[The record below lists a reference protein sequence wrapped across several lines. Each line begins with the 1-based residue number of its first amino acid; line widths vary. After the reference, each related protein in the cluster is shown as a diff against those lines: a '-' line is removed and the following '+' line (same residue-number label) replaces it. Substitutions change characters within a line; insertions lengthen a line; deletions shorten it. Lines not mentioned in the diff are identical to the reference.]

1 MNVAFLDLT
10 ALIERVLAY
19 ASTNLRIE
27 RILIQL
33 GLDPSNLTY
42 DVLSERVLDI
52 ALENI
57 TFANVF
63 ALIGGVFLISTF
75 VVRTIVPM
83 RVLCIVSIVFFLGS
97 AGLAGSVPKFFLYL
111 LALPI
116 NVVRLV
122 QIRRLIQKARNSAQ
136 GTLSLSWL
144 RPFMTPRSYN
154 KGDVLFRK
162 GDPATEMFLTVTG
175 KFLVTEISIEI
186 LPDRILGEL
195 GFLTPNNH
203 RTQSV
208 ECTEDGEVLAI
219 AYDKLLEIY
228 FQNPEFGY
236 YFLRLTSDRLLQ
248 NFARL
253 EGLVEEGR
261 VAIAAAEAERA
272 PADTDNKSRAGKAGK
287 KPVGATGRSPEGGA
301 KRRRLA
307 SGAARRSLFVGNILA
322 IMTKQKPAP
331 SERLRPSPVSDEAD
345 RKAADQCIRALAIVE
360 RHANYAGASGFIPL
374 PLVNIAA
381 IVAVLVR
388 MVRELSKLYGVPFE
402 HNRAHSLAIG
412 LIGGVMPGR
421 LGAVVSVT
429 VGAVVPGANLVGL
442 AISSVGASAYARRI
456 GWMMIE
462 QLEHEAARDRER
474 QAVQNVR
481 HWRSIWP
488 IRLATEDRAGRSEW
502 MHNIRGGWLRR

>member
-1 MNVAFLDLT
+1 M
-10 ALIERVLAY
+10 
-19 ASTNLRIE
+19 
-27 RILIQL
+27 
-33 GLDPSNLTY
+33 
-42 DVLSERVLDI
+42 
-52 ALENI
+52 
-57 TFANVF
+57 
-63 ALIGGVFLISTF
+63 
-75 VVRTIVPM
+75 
-83 RVLCIVSIVFFLGS
+83 
-97 AGLAGSVPKFFLYL
+97 
-111 LALPI
+111 
-116 NVVRLV
+116 
-122 QIRRLIQKARNSAQ
+122 
-136 GTLSLSWL
+136 
-144 RPFMTPRSYN
+144 
-154 KGDVLFRK
+154 LFRK
-162 GDPATEMFLTVTG
+162 GDPANEMFLTVSG
-175 KFLVTEISIEI
+175 KFLVTEIGIEI
-186 LPDRILGEL
+186 PPDRILGEL
-195 GFLTPNNH
+195 GFLSPNNH

-219 AYDKLLEIY
+219 SYDKLLEIY

-236 YFLRLTSDRLLQ
+236 FFLRLTSDRLLQ

-502 MHNIRGGWLRR
+502 MHISGGGWLRR

>member
-1 MNVAFLDLT
+1 
-10 ALIERVLAY
+10 
-19 ASTNLRIE
+19 
-27 RILIQL
+27 
-33 GLDPSNLTY
+33 
-42 DVLSERVLDI
+42 
-52 ALENI
+52 
-57 TFANVF
+57 
-63 ALIGGVFLISTF
+63 
-75 VVRTIVPM
+75 
-83 RVLCIVSIVFFLGS
+83 
-97 AGLAGSVPKFFLYL
+97 
-111 LALPI
+111 
-116 NVVRLV
+116 
-122 QIRRLIQKARNSAQ
+122 
-136 GTLSLSWL
+136 
-144 RPFMTPRSYN
+144 
-154 KGDVLFRK
+154 
-162 GDPATEMFLTVTG
+162 
-175 KFLVTEISIEI
+175 
-186 LPDRILGEL
+186 
-195 GFLTPNNH
+195 
-203 RTQSV
+203 
-208 ECTEDGEVLAI
+208 
-219 AYDKLLEIY
+219 
-228 FQNPEFGY
+228 
-236 YFLRLTSDRLLQ
+236 
-248 NFARL
+248 
-253 EGLVEEGR
+253 
-261 VAIAAAEAERA
+261 
-272 PADTDNKSRAGKAGK
+272 
-287 KPVGATGRSPEGGA
+287 
-301 KRRRLA
+301 
-307 SGAARRSLFVGNILA
+307 
-322 IMTKQKPAP
+322 
-331 SERLRPSPVSDEAD
+331 VSDEAD

>member
-1 MNVAFLDLT
+1 
-10 ALIERVLAY
+10 
-19 ASTNLRIE
+19 
-27 RILIQL
+27 
-33 GLDPSNLTY
+33 
-42 DVLSERVLDI
+42 
-52 ALENI
+52 
-57 TFANVF
+57 
-63 ALIGGVFLISTF
+63 
-75 VVRTIVPM
+75 
-83 RVLCIVSIVFFLGS
+83 
-97 AGLAGSVPKFFLYL
+97 
-111 LALPI
+111 
-116 NVVRLV
+116 
-122 QIRRLIQKARNSAQ
+122 
-136 GTLSLSWL
+136 
-144 RPFMTPRSYN
+144 MTPRSYN

-272 PADTDNKSRAGKAGK
+272 PADTDNKSRAGKAGE

-360 RHANYAGASGFIPL
+360 RHANYC
-374 PLVNIAA
+374 
-381 IVAVLVR
+381 R
-388 MVRELSKLYGVPFE
+388 
-402 HNRAHSLAIG
+402 
-412 LIGGVMPGR
+412 
-421 LGAVVSVT
+421 
-429 VGAVVPGANLVGL
+429 
-442 AISSVGASAYARRI
+442 
-456 GWMMIE
+456 
-462 QLEHEAARDRER
+462 RER
-474 QAVQNVR
+474 LHPVAACQYC
-481 HWRSIWP
+481 S
-488 IRLATEDRAGRSEW
+488 D
-502 MHNIRGGWLRR
+502 RGGTGAHGA